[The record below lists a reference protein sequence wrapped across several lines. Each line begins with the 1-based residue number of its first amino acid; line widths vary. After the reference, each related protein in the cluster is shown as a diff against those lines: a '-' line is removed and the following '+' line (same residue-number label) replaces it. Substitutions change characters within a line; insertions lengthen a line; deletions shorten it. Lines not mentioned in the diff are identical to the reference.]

1 MIHSSNGD
9 VAGSLAHSP
18 TLLFSCALGIWQILL
33 DFSGGVLSDLQLVFD
48 CLDMGHWAGITGN
61 LAKLSLGLV
70 SICFDTVF
78 MLQHYVWYGNLR
90 LSADVPDEFADA
102 TSEEV
107 SSFV

>member
-1 MIHSSNGD
+1 
-9 VAGSLAHSP
+9 VLARSLTHSP
-18 TLLFSCALGIWQILL
+18 NVALVGAGIWQILL
-33 DFSGGVLSDLQLVFD
+33 DFSGGLLSDLQLVLD

-70 SICFDTVF
+70 SISFDTVF

-90 LSADVPDEFADA
+90 LSADVPVEFADA
-102 TSEEV
+102 TSEEI